1 MNHSKVLVTGID
13 GFTGQHLSKNLL
25 KSGFEVVGLNAN
37 IINREEMFEEI
48 KKISPNYVVHLAGLS
63 YAGEVRVRELYDVN
77 VQGTVNIL
85 DALNNLAQHPTKII
99 LCSSATVYGD
109 EAKNIASEDSCLS
122 PTNHY
127 GCSKLA
133 MECLAKTYFDKLP
146 IIITR
151 PFNYTGIG
159 QEDIF
164 VIPKIVNAYASGKK
178 SIELGNLNIY
188 REFNDVRDVTRV
200 YCELLKSISKSKI
213 LNICSGRSICLRDVI
228 NKLDKISGIK
238 MQVNVNESF
247 VRLNEI
253 KNLCGSNL
261 ELKKIYKDSFI
272 YNLEDTLK
280 WMYKNKAS

>member
-1 MNHSKVLVTGID
+1 M
-13 GFTGQHLSKNLL
+13 
-25 KSGFEVVGLNAN
+25 
-37 IINREEMFEEI
+37 
-48 KKISPNYVVHLAGLS
+48 
-63 YAGEVRVRELYDVN
+63 
-77 VQGTVNIL
+77 
-85 DALNNLAQHPTKII
+85 
-99 LCSSATVYGD
+99 
-109 EAKNIASEDSCLS
+109 
-122 PTNHY
+122 
-127 GCSKLA
+127 
-133 MECLAKTYFDKLP
+133 KTYFDKLP